1 MKRQSGNLISKT
13 LYGYTFDEPNAYI
26 NASIFDVSA
35 EGKTNAMYYKFDRTF
50 KDLNVTA
57 LIINGTTY

>member
-1 MKRQSGNLISKT
+1 MKNKSGNLISKT
-13 LYGYTFDEPNAYI
+13 LYGYTFDEPYADI

-35 EGKTNAMYYKFDRTF
+35 EGKTNATYYKFDRTF

-57 LIINGTTY
+57 LIISGTTY